1 MSKDKHEML
10 FTDYQINYSKIPSIM
25 RRGTIFIRMLETDIV
40 APVEDD
46 EEVKKT
52 DEVEQKSN
60 KQEP

>member
-25 RRGTIFIRMLETDIV
+25 RRGTIFLRMLETDIV
-40 APVEDD
+40 APVEDNEEEKKSD
-46 EEVKKT
+46 EL
-52 DEVEQKSN
+52 EQKSD